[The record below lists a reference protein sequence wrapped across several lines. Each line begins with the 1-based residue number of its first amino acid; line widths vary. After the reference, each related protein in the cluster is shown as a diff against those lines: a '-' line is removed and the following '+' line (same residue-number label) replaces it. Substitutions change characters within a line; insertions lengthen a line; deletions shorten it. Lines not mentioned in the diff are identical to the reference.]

1 MNMREAPSALMAM
14 DPLAPAVE
22 VIGAFH
28 HSAPVDV
35 DGIAA
40 ALGIDV
46 VLDPSLPDNISGK
59 IERAGIFNEG
69 YRITVNG
76 RHGRNRQRFTIAHE
90 LAHYALHRSLIGD
103 GIVDDAL
110 YRSPKGNVIERQAN
124 SYAATILMPAR
135 LVRQHYQRGATEP
148 EDMAKIFGVS
158 SEMAR
163 IRMRELRYLPPF

>member
-1 MNMREAPSALMAM
+1 MVT

-35 DGIAA
+35 EGIAA

-46 VLDPSLPDNISGK
+46 VFDPSLPDDISGK
-59 IERAGIFNEG
+59 IERPGIFDDR

-76 RHGRNRQRFTIAHE
+76 RHGKNRQRFTIAHE

-103 GIVDDAL
+103 GIVDDGL
-110 YRSPKGNVIERQAN
+110 YRSTKGSVIERQAN

-135 LVRQHYQRGATEP
+135 LVRQHYQQGATEP
-148 EDMAKIFGVS
+148 EDMARIFGVS
-158 SEMAR
+158 TEVAR
-163 IRMRELRYLPPF
+163 IRMRELRFIPPF